1 MVMIMMKKRIK
12 RMVKKLE
19 GVVFRGRELF
29 MAVMAAL
36 AAGYMMYPATASA
49 AGGGAGGGSYTTA
62 ITNLKTVLLTITTP
76 VGAVLLVWGIIRFA
90 ISFQKMDQNGE
101 HQAIYTVV
109 AGGVLLGG
117 SAVVAAL
124 S

>member
-1 MVMIMMKKRIK
+1 MMKKRIMK
-12 RMVKKLE
+12 MVKKLD
-19 GVVFRGRELF
+19 GVVFRGKELF
-29 MAVMAAL
+29 VAVMTAL
-36 AAGYMMYPATASA
+36 AVSYMMYPVTVSAS
-49 AGGGAGGGSYTTA
+49 GGGAGGGSYTTP
-62 ITNLKTVLLTITTP
+62 ITNLKTVLITIAIP
-76 VGAVLLVWGIIRFA
+76 VGAVLLVWGVIRFA

>member
-1 MVMIMMKKRIK
+1 MMSKKLK
-12 RMVKKLE
+12 RMVKRFE
-19 GVVFRGRELF
+19 SIVFGSKELF
-29 MAVMAAL
+29 KSVVTAL
-36 AAGYMMYPATASA
+36 AVSYMMYPVTASA
-49 AGGGAGGGSYTTA
+49 SGGGAGGGSYTTP

-76 VGAVLLVWGIIRFA
+76 VGAILLVWGIIRFA
-90 ISFQKMDQNGE
+90 ISFQKLDQNGE
-101 HQAIYTVV
+101 HQAVYTVV

>member
-1 MVMIMMKKRIK
+1 MVMMKERIM

-36 AAGYMMYPATASA
+36 AASYMMYPATASA
-49 AGGGAGGGSYTTA
+49 SGGGAGGGSYTTA

-101 HQAIYTVV
+101 YQAIYTVV